1 MQFWVIIVVPSLHLV
16 YGTEK
21 GPGVSKLVDQSLCV
35 KYNPCLCKAQ
45 CLRYSHELLVS
56 LSCRP
61 FLFYCCCSLKFVLK
75 ILLFPFCSSF
85 LPQASFPQCL
95 LVYTLDTYSIPL
107 WCFKSYRDS
116 IMWMPI
122 KVAIVC
128 LLRLI

>member
-1 MQFWVIIVVPSLHLV
+1 MCGICTVHIGSVLCAHTNSYSVSVTIALKSMQFWVIIVVPSLHLG

-45 CLRYSHELLVS
+45 CLRYSHVVLVS

-95 LVYTLDTYSIPL
+95 LV
-107 WCFKSYRDS
+107 
-116 IMWMPI
+116 
-122 KVAIVC
+122 
-128 LLRLI
+128 